1 MTQHYTP
8 GLIWVGKESQS
19 GAQISVS
26 DVRGDVV
33 LWLDK
38 QVGHAQR
45 ASEVAVGFCGAQGMK
60 ARGTCVSGAQIG
72 ARRSLARSLS
82 DTVTLCQQIHA
93 AVYKGGGGE
102 AGGRLFLDPCAP
114 LELTCTGWPG
124 ACNADAHACV
134 EYGRVFANVAR
145 LQALAATA
153 FIKDGVKRE
162 CSFFKLGQVRPG
174 MRAAAGRACVRQP
187 SACALW
193 LRVPTDSMPWHDVV
207 GWGGGGWRLPP
218 AVKGTTPAGSARPAC
233 QQRSPSEPAC
243 LHTHACM
250 RGCMQMLDQVDL
262 FVLNWLR
269 PRQPELAHLHM
280 RSDAMFAIYPG
291 KVTDLS
297 IQGAAPAPLR
307 RRRAS
312 VQAAPWLCL
321 QLAS

>member
-187 SACALW
+187 SACALGCVCPLKVCHGMMW
-193 LRVPTDSMPWHDVV
+193 
-207 GWGGGGWRLPP
+207 WGGVGVGGDFHLRSRAPPRQARHDLPASRGLRQSLP
-218 AVKGTTPAGSARPAC
+218 ACTHMHACVAACRCWIRWTCLSSTGCGRASLSSRTYTCAPTPCLPSTPAR
-233 QQRSPSEPAC
+233 
-243 LHTHACM
+243 
-250 RGCMQMLDQVDL
+250 
-262 FVLNWLR
+262 
-269 PRQPELAHLHM
+269 
-280 RSDAMFAIYPG
+280 
-291 KVTDLS
+291 
-297 IQGAAPAPLR
+297 
-307 RRRAS
+307 
-312 VQAAPWLCL
+312 
-321 QLAS
+321 